1 MEYITAGESHGPQLS
16 AIVSGV
22 PAGLAISEKGINA
35 DLARRQS
42 GYGRGGRQA
51 IEKDTVQIT
60 SGVRFGMTLGSPI
73 ALTVVNRDWQNW
85 TDRMAVFGDVPQDL
99 VREVTPRPGH
109 ADLLG
114 ILKNDFDDCRNVLE
128 RSSARE
134 TTMRVAAAGIARE
147 FLAEVGVEIYSY
159 VTSIGS
165 ASMQERN
172 PMQDALYYSPLDI
185 EMSEVRCPDEA
196 ASQRMMDAIDAAKA
210 KGDSLGG
217 TYRIV
222 VTGLLPALGGYE
234 TPSKRLTSRLGAALF
249 SIPAMKGVEFGLGFE
264 AARRPGSKVHD
275 EIILD
280 EKNGFVRKTNNAG
293 GLEGGM
299 TTGMPLIITV
309 AMKPIPTLTIPLN
322 TVNLDTLELAEASKE
337 RSDACAVPA
346 AAVVGESEVAL
357 VLANAYL
364 EKFGSDNMTDI
375 KANIAS
381 FKERIK
387 TMSR

>member
-165 ASMQERN
+165 ASIQERN

-222 VTGLLPALGGYE
+222 VTGLLPTLGGYE

-264 AARRPGSKVHD
+264 AARRSGSKVHD

-337 RSDACAVPA
+337 RSDTCAVPA